1 MKLVKQLTQ
10 VRIMNLMKLVIYV
23 RLNLSFVTEVCVK
36 AWQKIIQLNIAIIV
50 FPFWSG
56 QKMILIL

>member
-1 MKLVKQLTQ
+1 
-10 VRIMNLMKLVIYV
+10 MNLMKLVIYV